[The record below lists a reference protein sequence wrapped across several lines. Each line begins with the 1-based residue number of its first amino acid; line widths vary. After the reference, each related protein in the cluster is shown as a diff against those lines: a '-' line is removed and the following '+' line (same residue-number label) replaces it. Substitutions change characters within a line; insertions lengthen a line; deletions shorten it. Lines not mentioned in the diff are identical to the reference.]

1 MHKIKV
7 VGVFIFVLSMVLVLV
22 FNTISKQNRVNNNSL
37 SIINEQKF
45 YTQEISKSVLYLSKN
60 KGSSTEQLDSSIEKF
75 LANMKHEKV
84 DSSQHDKLILL
95 WEEFYADV
103 KQFREKQ
110 KVTTAYSSIILDTL
124 VNAIYMKNQKL
135 IIAFNTFIEGQQKQ
149 YDEKMEEYKNVEY
162 ILFSIVALLLMYLF
176 TQIREIITF
185 IQKFSTTS
193 KSIIQKSTIK
203 DLQPMQVCQNDECL
217 KEATQNF
224 NQFVEKIDFSIVFA
238 QESIEHTTE
247 ALEEVEQKIED
258 LMSLISQMQEEGESD
273 ALYQKEDAVI
283 DSLET
288 LMNLTKQLK
297 NLQQDLNKL
306 TSSNNNH

>member
-1 MHKIKV
+1 MHKVKV
-7 VGVFIFVLSMVLVLV
+7 LGVFIFVLSIILALV

-60 KGSSTEQLDSSIEKF
+60 KGSSTEQLDSSIKKF
-75 LANMKHEKV
+75 LVNMKHEKL
-84 DSSQHDKLILL
+84 DSSQHDELILL
-95 WEEFYADV
+95 WEEFYTDV
-103 KQFREKQ
+103 EQFREEQ
-110 KVTTAYSSIILDTL
+110 KVTTAYSSIIIDRL
-124 VNAIYMKNQKL
+124 VNDIYMKNQKL
-135 IIAFNTFIEGQQKQ
+135 IVVFDTFIKIQKKQ
-149 YDEKMEEYKNVEY
+149 YDEKMEEYKNIEY

-176 TQIREIITF
+176 TQIREITMF

-238 QESIEHTTE
+238 QESIEHTTV

-258 LMSLISQMQEEGESD
+258 LMSLISQMQGKESN

-288 LMNLTKQLK
+288 LMNLTKELK

-306 TSSNNNH
+306 TSLNNSH